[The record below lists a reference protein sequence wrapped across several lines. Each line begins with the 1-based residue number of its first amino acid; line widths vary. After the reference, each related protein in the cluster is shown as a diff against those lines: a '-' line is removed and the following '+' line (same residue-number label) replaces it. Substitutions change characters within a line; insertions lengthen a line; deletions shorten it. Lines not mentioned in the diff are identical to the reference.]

1 MDGAAAWET
10 ESLATGGSMR
20 TARLRRRKDTD
31 EPGSPLLTA
40 AWRPGRRSALRA
52 AAGGL
57 LVAAFGAG
65 CSPAKPTGKKATPAP
80 GQRRA
85 TATTATSAEAIG
97 TTGGVLSFAASSS
110 PPGYDPVVQNSASL
124 SAFISLACNGLM
136 TTRNG
141 VAAFPDPADTTL
153 VPDLAA
159 AAPEQPD
166 SLTCIFRL
174 RSDVRWQVA
183 PPLNGSPITA
193 ADVQWHFERALH
205 DDKSTLKAA
214 FAAIDRVEAADETTV
229 SFTLRAPSAPF
240 LPLVAGGSA
249 RFILPRELGDAGK
262 LRTQLI
268 GTGPFVLERHE
279 QNVRAVFKRNPIYF
293 KQGAASTR
301 LPYADE
307 VDYLVLPDAAA
318 RMQALQSRTAAI
330 SGELNP
336 DQWQQLRTSNA
347 YDFDFSEA
355 PGVSG
360 YIYMR
365 LDQPPFDDQRVRQAL
380 SLAIDRPAMIQSL
393 GHGRGVA
400 DLPVPALLGGQSL
413 PLDRLGAAARFYGR
427 DLQAA
432 RQLLAAA
439 GHAGGISTT
448 LSYTAIYGA
457 ASVQAVQLLQSSLRE
472 AGIEAV
478 PKPLDYAAYLTGP
491 FRGNFDGLAYG
502 QRNIFPDADPYL
514 STYYLPGALE
524 HQDRSDD
531 ATLQGL
537 IVRQQQTLDATARAD
552 LLAQIQRYLSEQQY
566 RVYDVAIPRGFARAK
581 QVQNLRATDWAPL
594 SQIESTWIRK

>member
-1 MDGAAAWET
+1 MAQT
-10 ESLATGGSMR
+10 PQLTS
-20 TARLRRRKDTD
+20 ARRL
-31 EPGSPLLTA
+31 
-40 AWRPGRRSALRA
+40 GRRSALRA

-57 LVAAFGAG
+57 LLAAFGAG
-65 CSPAKPTGKKATPAP
+65 CTSSASKGKRTAPTPGQGRASATP
-80 GQRRA
+80 
-85 TATTATSAEAIG
+85 ATSAEAIG
-97 TTGGVLSFAASSS
+97 TRGGLLSFAASSS
-110 PPGYDPVVQNSASL
+110 PPGYDPVVQNSASV
-124 SAFISLACNGLM
+124 SAFISFVCNGLM

-166 SLTCIFRL
+166 SATYIFGL
-174 RSDVRWQVA
+174 RPDVRWQQTL
-183 PPLNGSPITA
+183 PLDDRPFTA

-214 FAAIDRVEAADETTV
+214 FGSIDRVEAVGDTTV
-229 SFTLRAPSAPF
+229 RFTLKSPSAPF

-249 RFILPRELGDAGK
+249 RFILPRELGGAGK

-293 KQGAASTR
+293 KQDAAGTQ

-318 RMQALQSRTAAI
+318 RLQALQARTAAI

-336 DQWQQLRTSNA
+336 AHWQQLRDSNG
-347 YDFDFSEA
+347 YDFEFSEA

-380 SLAIDRPAMIQSL
+380 SLVIDRTAMIQSL

-400 DLPVPALLGGQSL
+400 DLPVPALLHGQSL

-432 RQLLAAA
+432 KQLLAAA
-439 GHAGGISTT
+439 GHADGISTT
-448 LSYTAIYGA
+448 LSYAGIYGA
-457 ASVQAVQLLQSSLRE
+457 AFVQAVQLLQSALRD
-472 AGIEAV
+472 AGIEAT
-478 PKPLDYAAYLTGP
+478 PKPLDYAAYLAGP

-502 QRNIFPDADPYL
+502 PRDIFPDADPYL
-514 STYYLPGALE
+514 SAYYLHGALE
-524 HQDRSDD
+524 HQDHSDD
-531 ATLQGL
+531 VTLQKL
-537 IVRQQQTLDATARAD
+537 IVRQQQTLDAVARAGV
-552 LLAQIQRYLSEQQY
+552 LAEIQLYLSEQQY
-566 RVYDVAIPRGFARAK
+566 RIYDVAIPRGFARAK
-581 QVQNLRATDWAPL
+581 QVQNFRATDWIPL
-594 SQIESTWIRK
+594 SHLESAWIKK